1 MKLRKLAGVLL
12 SMTMLFGGSTAVFAD
27 TETEQPDALEAGS
40 GETDTGN
47 AEEGT
52 GEPGTDSGSA
62 SMDTETEGTE
72 SNSKNTGDSSGT
84 EGTEPGTGN
93 TESGT
98 DSTDSSTD
106 TGTGN
111 TESTDSGT
119 ESSES
124 GTDST
129 ESGTEST
136 DSNTGSTDS
145 GTDSGTESTKSTDG
159 KKEDAD
165 KVKDKTD
172 SKKDSTDSKTVDA
185 KKKEEEKKKEEKDDK
200 DKAASSTTSASTVRR
215 TYIPPSP
222 TTITKSEFTLVGK
235 VAMKVSTKEVHLN
248 IRNARSKE
256 GRIIAK
262 LEDGCTV
269 YCLSN
274 PTDEWAYIETIA
286 KDGTIVRGYC
296 KTEYIVTAPEGTEE
310 TPEKVIPRC
319 KEEENEAF
327 KDYLTTTQQSLVD
340 RYEVTTTVYGAAASG
355 DAEAII
361 SYGEQFIGT
370 PYAYA
375 SESLTGGTDCSGFT
389 QGVFGAFGISL
400 PRTAADQAECG
411 MKVAVSDLVPGDLVF
426 YRSDNSVMD
435 DRAPN
440 GVTHVMIYLGNSQVL
455 HASSSAGQVTI
466 SDINLD
472 SICWGVRLLNGSS
485 ITKAADKT
493 GTLLSDIL
501 ETAEKAKDGDK
512 EARKDVIEILA
523 DACEEE
529 WQETGLA
536 PSVMIAD
543 AVWTTDWLAGTKAG
557 ATSNNV
563 YDMPAEALDTLW
575 DSNWDKKEADGYRL
589 YDTIEE
595 AVNDQASFKVSL
607 HPYIE
612 GETDVDVV
620 LESAYAEDKEDIG
633 KIIEEYD
640 LEQYDTVTRAASV
653 GGTVHAAADSA
664 SYTYDE
670 MEILCATVAQEC
682 DSSYEGAL
690 AVISCMMNRA
700 DMNYGGY
707 GTTAFAQATA
717 TGEWAWD
724 MPGHE
729 DWHDYCIA
737 RMQGGFG
744 GIPDHVRQA
753 VSDCLSGGV
762 RNHPY
767 TNMYSSHEKAEA
779 ATGRVITDYAEIG
792 TNCFFS

>member
-1 MKLRKLAGVLL
+1 MKLRTLTGVLL

-27 TETEQPDALEAGS
+27 AEAEQPESVEAGS
-40 GETDTGN
+40 VLEETGDTGDET
-47 AEEGT
+47 EEN
-52 GEPGTDSGSA
+52 GTDSG
-62 SMDTETEGTE
+62 G
-72 SNSKNTGDSSGT
+72 
-84 EGTEPGTGN
+84 GN
-93 TESGT
+93 TETSTESDGT
-98 DSTDSSTD
+98 DST
-106 TGTGN
+106 
-111 TESTDSGT
+111 
-119 ESSES
+119 ES

-129 ESGTEST
+129 ESGT
-136 DSNTGSTDS
+136 DS
-145 GTDSGTESTKSTDG
+145 TDSGTESTESGADSGTESTDSSTDSG
-159 KKEDAD
+159 TESTESGTDSTESGTDSTESGTGSTESDTDSTDSSTDSKTESTD
-165 KVKDKTD
+165 KDKNSTDSKKDGTD
-172 SKKDSTDSKTVDA
+172 SKKDSTDSKKEDA
-185 KKKEEEKKKEEKDDK
+185 EKKETEKDEK
-200 DKAASSTTSASTVRR
+200 DKKTSSTASVVRR

-235 VAMKVSTKEVHLN
+235 VPVTVSTKEIHLN
-248 IRNARSKE
+248 IRDARNKDSK
-256 GRIIAK
+256 IIAK
-262 LEDGCTV
+262 LENGCTA

-274 PTDEWAYIETIA
+274 PSDEWAYVEA
-286 KDGTIVRGYC
+286 VAQDGTIIRGYC
-296 KTEYIVTAPEGTEE
+296 KTEYLVSAPEGTAE
-310 TPEKVIPRC
+310 TPKKVIPRC
-319 KEEENEAF
+319 KEDENAAF
-327 KDYLTTTQQSLVD
+327 RDYLTTTQQSLVD
-340 RYEVTTTVYGAAASG
+340 KYEVTTTVYGAAASG
-355 DAEAII
+355 DAAAII
-361 SYGEQFIGT
+361 AYGEQFIGT
-370 PYAYA
+370 PYMYA

-411 MKVAVSDLVPGDLVF
+411 MKVNVADLVPGDLVF

-501 ETAEKAKDGDK
+501 KTAEKAKDGDK

-595 AVNDQASFKVSL
+595 AVNDRASFKVSL

-612 GETDVDVV
+612 GETDVDIV

-753 VSDCLSGGV
+753 VSDCLSGGA